1 MNQVFRILIT
11 GLGRVFRSR
20 TTTDGKDEREMGFFD
35 HLEELRGMLLRS
47 IGAFV
52 ISMFL
57 AFWHFREI
65 FEWMRRPLRV
75 VLDKQQKTGNASLQA
90 PPMPVSA
97 PADTAGAGAADPVEF
112 ISALA
117 NAVLRGELP
126 VAVAATVT
134 PSVPEA
140 GSATADALAQAAKV
154 ASGDSMVAMKF
165 MDVFNVIINIGFI
178 GGIALSSPFILF
190 FASRFVA
197 PALTPSEKRCIV
209 PFCIAS
215 MALFIGGC
223 LFSFFWLI
231 PTSIEMMFYF
241 VHLIGLS
248 MTWLASDYYS
258 FVTMVTLLIGFT
270 FQFPL
275 VIILL
280 QYLEIVQ
287 TRTLFRLWR
296 HVLVGILITCVIISP
311 LNDPVS
317 LGALS
322 GVLFLFYISATL
334 IGSLMVR
341 SKHRKRVREE
351 LEYERSYARPS
362 HTPPG
367 DDVMPDAT
375 GENTGDSDSMDTYD
389 DYSSSYDD
397 ADDGTSSEYEDP
409 DQTRLLQENA
419 SDEESAPGDD
429 TPADAQP
436 PPDATESTPPLPKNK
451 SPGGELNLVE

>member
-1 MNQVFRILIT
+1 MNQVFRILVT

-20 TTTDGKDEREMGFFD
+20 ATVGKDEREMGFFD
-35 HLEELRGMLLRS
+35 HLEELRGMLLRC

-65 FEWMRRPLRV
+65 FEWMRRPLRG
-75 VLDKQQKTGNASLQA
+75 VLDRQQ
-90 PPMPVSA
+90 
-97 PADTAGAGAADPVEF
+97 GAGSPPLSATPVPAATPVEAAGGGAPDPVEF
-112 ISALA
+112 IAALA
-117 NAVLRGELP
+117 NALLRGELP
-126 VAVAATVT
+126 VAAAAATAAA
-134 PSVPEA
+134 PIPGAEPA
-140 GSATADALAQAAKV
+140 AAAALAKV

-165 MDVFNVIINIGFI
+165 MDVFNVIINIGFV

-197 PALTPSEKRCIV
+197 PALTPGEKRCIV
-209 PFCIAS
+209 PFCVAS

-248 MTWLASDYYS
+248 MTWLASDYYG
-258 FVTMVTLLIGFT
+258 FVTMVTLLIGCT

-322 GVLFLFYISATL
+322 GVLFLFYIGAAS

-341 SKHRKRVREE
+341 SKHRKRIREE
-351 LEYERSYARPS
+351 IEYERTYARPA
-362 HTPPG
+362 HTPP
-367 DDVMPDAT
+367 DDAT
-375 GENTGDSDSMDTYD
+375 STDLAEENTGDSDSMDTYD
-389 DYSSSYDD
+389 DYGSSYDD
-397 ADDGTSSEYEDP
+397 TDDTSDGDEDP
-409 DQTRLLQENA
+409 DQTRLIAEHHPDA
-419 SDEESAPGDD
+419 ESTSGNDA
-429 TPADAQP
+429 PADAP
-436 PPDATESTPPLPKNK
+436 APTNATETSPLSPENK
-451 SPGGELNLVE
+451 SPGGDLNLVE